1 VCIFIYVYI
10 YLLDIY
16 LYIYKYIFINIY
28 IRIGVDDEVSAKMS
42 DQFMS
47 SSIDI
52 ILQERSK
59 EVCEHIYTYIYIY
72 MYIYIYPIRKI

>member
-1 VCIFIYVYI
+1 MYV
-10 YLLDIY
+10 
-16 LYIYKYIFINIY
+16 YKYINITCVNVYISLHIFTRHLHIYKCIFMNIY

-59 EVCEHIYTYIYIY
+59 EVCEHTYTYMY
-72 MYIYIYPIRKI
+72 ML